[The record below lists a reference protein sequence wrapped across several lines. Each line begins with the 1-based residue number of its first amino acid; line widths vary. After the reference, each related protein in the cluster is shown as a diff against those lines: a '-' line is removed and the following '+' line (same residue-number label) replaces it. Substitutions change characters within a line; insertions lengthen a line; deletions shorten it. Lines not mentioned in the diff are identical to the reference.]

1 MWCAAAISL
10 ALLYNL
16 SQVAQQP
23 ERHTIT
29 SNIQYRLTQGDL
41 PKLRFGIEKA
51 KNVEVIEGGEELL
64 QNCLSDSLT
73 WTEDPLLFRLA
84 HAHPA
89 SIQSCR
95 ENRSPSLHA
104 IFRKVPGQPL
114 RVWVHLDGHGSQ
126 TLGIRMVHL
135 GEVLF
140 HKLTFQN
147 NDQDRMFENLRLSF
161 SRPLQ
166 PSPPPATPLGASDR
180 LTLFTDKT
188 VSQVQP
194 YASSVLSSAFFQ
206 LFSPTSVWG
215 QGADRFTNHLVASFS
230 QRLVTYG
237 IQSAASAALHEDLR
251 YKPSLSHNIW
261 RRTEHAL
268 VSTLVLETP
277 QGKDL
282 ALANIVAAVGSGM
295 VINASLP
302 GRENSVHP
310 GTWRFAG
317 LDLLGFAEG
326 NLWHEF
332 KPDIKHFLRSRFLG
346 VTEPRP

>member
-1 MWCAAAISL
+1 MWCGAAISL

-29 SNIQYRLTQGDL
+29 SNIQYRVNQGGL
-41 PKLRFGIEKA
+41 PKLSFGIERA

-84 HAHPA
+84 HTHPA

-104 IFRKVPGQPL
+104 IFRKVPGEPL

-126 TLGIRMVHL
+126 TMGIRMAHL
-135 GEVLF
+135 CEVLF

-147 NDQDRMFENLRLSF
+147 NDQDRMFENLKLSF

-166 PSPPPATPLGASDR
+166 PAPAPATPLGASDR

-194 YASSVLSSAFFQ
+194 YVSSVASSAFFQ

-237 IQSAASAALHEDLR
+237 IQSAAAAALHEDLR
-251 YKPSLSHNIW
+251 YKPSLSHNLW
-261 RRTEHAL
+261 KRTEHAL

-326 NLWHEF
+326 NLWREF
-332 KPDIKHFLRSRFLG
+332 KPDIKHFLRSKF
-346 VTEPRP
+346 